1 MKRKP
6 CIEEKKMKQLWT
18 PWRIEYI
25 LGPKPD
31 SCVFCLPESRDE
43 DEERLVLYRGRHA
56 FVIMNKFPYSNGHIM
71 VCPYRHVM
79 ALAQLETDET
89 HEIMD
94 LMQRCTLVL
103 QEHFHCEGINI
114 GLNQGQAAGAGIR
127 LKFTSCT
134 FVEAAEHF
142 IIFQTKHL
150 DTDDQAL
157 HTRFLL
163 HGRDGRGAHDPGTS
177 AQQLCSSEA
186 VFRQV
191 LNTTAQRRRLC
202 AI

>member
-1 MKRKP
+1 MARKP

-94 LMQRCTLVL
+94 LMQRCTLVDML
-103 QEHFHCEGINI
+103 NVVQTTIGILLTGIFGFILGNKI
-114 GLNQGQAAGAGIR
+114 RNQ
-127 LKFTSCT
+127 
-134 FVEAAEHF
+134 
-142 IIFQTKHL
+142 
-150 DTDDQAL
+150 
-157 HTRFLL
+157 
-163 HGRDGRGAHDPGTS
+163 
-177 AQQLCSSEA
+177 
-186 VFRQV
+186 
-191 LNTTAQRRRLC
+191 
-202 AI
+202 

>member
-94 LMQRCTLVL
+94 LM
-103 QEHFHCEGINI
+103 HAG
-114 GLNQGQAAGAGIR
+114 AAGTFSLRRHQYRPQPGAGCR
-127 LKFTSCT
+127 SRYPGTSALPSR
-134 FVEAAEHF
+134 AALE
-142 IIFQTKHL
+142 
-150 DTDDQAL
+150 
-157 HTRFLL
+157 RGFLL